1 MSREAGAEPMPV
13 SLRAG
18 MDATRRAA
26 RQGAKSGIVEAARQ
40 LIRSLRAPQRRVL
53 TDALNAG
60 VDIAVL
66 LSECRQP
73 AARAR
78 SKPSGKAVRPACS
91 TKASAEDELSTS
103 GEPAAPVTPT
113 APPSDSG
120 LPMGRRVEYC
130 FVVDGS
136 PRWFAGQILRDVGGR
151 WADVQFD
158 DGDEKCVKLPPS
170 AEGTVWRWPVR
181 DRSEPAPKRQRQN
194 AAVHTS
200 VHTATPTSRF
210 VGVRWN
216 KGKRKWVAQVQGAIS
231 SQQTMHD
238 DEEEAARV
246 FDAEARRL
254 RGDDA
259 HGGKPKGGNNWLRLN
274 FPTDEEVKR
283 AKARGALLTA
293 EDKAEAAAAAER
305 QRPSKFA
312 GVTWLKDCRKWKACI
327 RHDGEVK
334 ALGSFVDEEEAARA
348 FDVVARQLRGEDAH
362 GGRVGGNFRFRRL
375 NFPTQEEVARAKA
388 RGMPPETAMDAYKEH
403 WRAARG
409 FHPSSRFAR
418 SPSASRKGHGH
429 EVNLVS
435 WP

>member
-1 MSREAGAEPMPV
+1 MSREAGVEPMAV

-40 LIRSLRAPQRRVL
+40 LIRSLRAQQRRVL
-53 TDALNAG
+53 ADALIAG

-66 LSECRQP
+66 LSECQHP
-73 AARAR
+73 AARTR
-78 SKPSGKAVRPACS
+78 SEPSGKAVRPACS
-91 TKASAEDELSTS
+91 TKASD
-103 GEPAAPVTPT
+103 EPAAPVTQA

-120 LPMGRRVEYC
+120 LPIGRRLDYC

-136 PRWFAGQILRDVGGR
+136 PRWFAGRILRDVGGR

-158 DGDEKCVKLPPS
+158 DGDEQCVKLPPS
-170 AEGTVWRWPVR
+170 ADGTAWRWSVP
-181 DRSEPAPKRQRQN
+181 DRSEPAPKRQRRN

-210 VGVRWN
+210 VGVRW
-216 KGKRKWVAQVQGAIS
+216 KRGKWVARVQGAIS
-231 SQQTMHD
+231 GQQTMHD
-238 DEEEAARV
+238 DEEEAARA
-246 FDAEARRL
+246 FDAAARRL

-293 EDKAEAAAAAER
+293 EDKAKAAAAAER

-312 GVTWLKDCRKWKACI
+312 GVTWFKDSRKWRASI
-327 RHDGEVK
+327 RHDGKIK

-348 FDVVARQLRGEDAH
+348 FDAAARRLRGEDAH
-362 GGRVGGNFRFRRL
+362 GGRVNGNCLFRRL

-388 RGMPPETAMDAYKEH
+388 RGMPPKTTLDAYKER

-409 FHPSSRFAR
+409 LHPTPDSLALRCQS
-418 SPSASRKGHGH
+418 
-429 EVNLVS
+429 
-435 WP
+435 